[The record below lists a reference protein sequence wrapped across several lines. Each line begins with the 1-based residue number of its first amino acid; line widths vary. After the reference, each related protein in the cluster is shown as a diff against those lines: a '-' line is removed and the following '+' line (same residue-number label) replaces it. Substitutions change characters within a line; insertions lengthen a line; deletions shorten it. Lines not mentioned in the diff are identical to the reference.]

1 MLKDVI
7 LGALRQILPQD
18 QPLQAL
24 EIASGRSISIT
35 IFDRLRLRVFF
46 SQAPAPAP
54 IKKKVLEP
62 LQFFKNNIPFSLS
75 ERFHLFKV
83 FVF

>member
-46 SQAPAPAP
+46 SQAPAP

-62 LQFFKNNIPFSLS
+62 LQFFKNNIPFSLL
-75 ERFHLFKV
+75 EKFHLFKV